1 MTRILTLK
9 EDDPC
14 LEYSENP
21 EYLQRLMQEITV
33 KVKADGFGKHFI
45 DDEKNRLILRVFI
58 RRNNTTISFKF
69 GMSYVDTQ
77 VFVCGFE
84 TGVMDENKERKIF
97 DDLLYSILASV
108 AGDYYIPE
116 DYTDFISEFGYDD
129 NSDTQKLYRKCVT
142 HEEKLQKIFTDED
155 IEALPK

>member
-9 EDDPC
+9 EDDLC

-21 EYLQRLMQEITV
+21 EYLRELMQKITV
-33 KVKADGFGKHFI
+33 KTKYVGYDYHFI
-45 DDEKNRLILRVFI
+45 GDKDKRDIIRVFI
-58 RRNNTTISFKF
+58 SNGDTTISFKF
-69 GMSYVDTQ
+69 GMSLQ
-77 VFVCGFE
+77 V
-84 TGVMDENKERKIF
+84 N
-97 DDLLYSILASV
+97 DLLYSILASV

-116 DYTDFISEFGYDD
+116 DYTDFISELGYDD

-155 IEALPK
+155 IEALPR